1 MSAWA
6 SSLTASSNVCD
17 LEIVKRQISRSKNEL
32 TLGFSYVPN
41 IPRRALDLLDHLFS
55 PMSFSHLVFS
65 VPILSSSCFF
75 QTSALLYE
83 ALMNVAV
90 FTPQF
95 KAISEC
101 RQKKFSQAEIENKRS
116 RKAALKPVRQTL
128 VWCGRREVFKRK
140 YVLITTEEG

>member
-17 LEIVKRQISRSKNEL
+17 LEIVKRQIRRSKNEL

-41 IPRRALDLLDHLFS
+41 IPRRALDLPYHLIS
-55 PMSFSHLVFS
+55 PMSFSRLVFS

-90 FTPQF
+90 FCS
-95 KAISEC
+95 K
-101 RQKKFSQAEIENKRS
+101 
-116 RKAALKPVRQTL
+116 LKN
-128 VWCGRREVFKRK
+128 E
-140 YVLITTEEG
+140 TESIQRFVASTMTKLSTCA